1 MSNITEQLSELAA
14 EQRQEILQRL
24 LREKARRF
32 ALSFA
37 QQRLWVL
44 NQMDGSS
51 AAYNVPAALWLRGG
65 LRGALDVKAFERS
78 FGEVI
83 RRHESL
89 RATFEVNEETGQPE
103 QLVHPWKPFH
113 LEIRDLTSI
122 AKAER
127 EQAARRLAN
136 QEAQQPFD
144 LARGPVL
151 RARLLKL
158 EAQEYV
164 LLLTLHH
171 IVSDMWSTGILTREL
186 TALYEAYSQG
196 QESPLTELPI
206 QYADFAH
213 WQRTR
218 MTGGLLEQQLAYWR
232 KQLRGPRAVLE
243 LPTLGPRPSTY
254 STRGA
259 ERVCRLERE
268 LLDALKSL
276 SQREGVTLFMTLI
289 AAFKVLL
296 YRYSDQTDIIVGTP
310 IANRNRSEIEGLIG
324 LLINTLV
331 LRTDLS
337 GEPSFRQLLARVK
350 EISLEAYA
358 NQDVPFEKL
367 VEELHPERDMSRSPL
382 FQVMFALQ
390 NVPQQEAQTQQLSIA
405 PFPLELV
412 TAKFDLTVPMLETK
426 EGLIGTW
433 EYNTDLF
440 DEQMIEQMIRH
451 YENILRS
458 VIANPDQPISHIPI
472 LSEKERRQLLASS
485 THVSKSSWRAAS
497 LHELFEARVESTPGA
512 VALVF
517 EGSRLTYEELN
528 RRANKLA
535 NHLRSRGVGP
545 DVLVGIS
552 VERSVEM
559 VVGLLAIL
567 KAGGAY
573 VPLDPAYPQQRLA
586 FVLEDA
592 GITVLLTRQD
602 MLDILP
608 QTNVQTICLDRD
620 WESIDREDQHNLP
633 HHTEGENLAYVIY
646 TSGSTGKP
654 KGVMVTHA
662 NVVRLFEA
670 TEPWFH
676 FDERDVWTFF
686 HSYAFDFSVW
696 ELWGALLKGGQLVLV
711 PYLVSRSPQAFYELV
726 CAAKVTVL
734 NQTPSAFRQ
743 LMQVDEA
750 SANSERLA
758 LRLVIFGGEALDLQS
773 LSPWFERHG
782 DETPQLVNMY
792 GITETTVHVT
802 YRPLTKA
809 DSAKGTGSLI
819 GVPIADLQVY
829 ALDKHLELVPFNV
842 AGEMHVGGAG
852 VSRGYLF
859 RPALTAERFIPN
871 PFSEEP
877 GECLYKTGDLA
888 RHLSNGDLEYLGRI
902 DHQVKIRGFRIEL
915 GEIEAALYEHPA
927 VKDAVV
933 VARDIGPGEKQLAA
947 YLVSDQEQS
956 SSVSEIRTLLKRRL
970 PDYMVPAAFVML
982 ERLPLTENGKVDRR
996 ALPAPGE
1003 MRPDLEAAFAPPRT
1017 LVEEVL
1023 ADAWAEVLGLNQ
1035 VGIDDNFFELGG
1047 DSIRSIQVLTKTQKR
1062 GVSFSLQQLFEYQT
1076 VRELAQQLTAND
1088 FGSDRTLQRR
1098 PFALISDEDRGKLP
1112 KSVEDAYPLTFLQAG
1127 MLFHSNY
1134 DLAADMYHNI
1144 GTYHL
1149 KAPLD
1154 IEILHETVR
1163 QLLTR
1168 HPVLRTSF
1176 DLAGFSEPL
1185 QLVHRD
1191 VAVPLKVEDISQLSP
1206 SEQENAL
1213 ARWEDSEKKRHFD
1226 WSCAPLL
1233 RFHIHRRS
1241 ETTFQFSMT
1250 EHHAILDG
1258 WSVASVLT
1266 ELFRNYFARL
1276 NGQADGMQS
1285 SPANLFR
1292 EFVALEREALISE
1305 DSQRYWR
1312 EKLSDATI
1320 TTLPRWPT
1328 SYREPAPSE
1337 NHAVEVPISLA
1348 VAQGLRQLARSVSV
1362 PLKSVLLAAHIR
1374 VMSFISGQSDVVTGL
1389 VTHGRPEDVDG
1400 ERALGLF
1407 LNTLPARLKVAA
1419 GTWTNLVREVF
1430 EAERELMPFRYYPMA
1445 QIQRDQGGQ
1454 PLFETVF
1461 NFTNFHVFQTLQE
1474 LDELE
1479 VLEAKLYAET
1489 NLTFWANFSL
1499 DLHSSRIILILNG
1512 DARSLSEQQV
1522 EAIGGYYARTL
1533 EAMAHEPDASPSVT
1547 PDVNPHVNM
1556 VLHSPLS
1563 AAERK
1568 QMLLEWNDGKA
1579 ERPPENAVSQL
1590 FEAQVERTPDE
1601 IAIVWADQKI
1611 TYRELNR
1618 RANQLAR
1625 YLRSLGA
1632 GPEVRVGICTERSI
1646 EMVVGL
1652 LGILKAG
1659 GAYVPLDV
1667 AYPKDRLAF
1676 MLEDAQVSAL
1686 VVQQR
1691 LVGALPEHQARI
1703 VCLDSDWETI
1713 SREDEKNLPIKVTA
1727 SNLAYVIYTSGSTG
1741 KPKGVAIE
1749 HRSALTFLHWAKTV
1763 FAPADLAGVLA
1774 STSICFDL
1782 SVFELFAPLSW
1793 GGKVFLV
1800 ENALHLSTLDD
1811 DNEVTLINT
1820 VPSAMAELVNLKAV
1834 SAPVRTVNLAGEALH
1849 NKLVQQVYE
1858 QGTIQQVFNLYGPS
1872 EDTTYSTFALMKRA
1886 ASEEPLIGRP
1896 IANTQVYLLDAWQQ
1910 PVPVGA
1916 AGELYIGGEGLARGY
1931 LNRAEMTAE
1940 KFVPDP
1946 FGGYPGARLYRTGDL
1961 ARYLPDGNLE
1971 FLGRI
1976 DHQVKIRGFR
1986 IELGEIEA
1994 ALGKHPTVREAVVLA
2009 CDDASGDRRLV
2020 AYVVANQQSDSI
2032 NELRGFLREK
2042 LPDYMVPSA
2051 FVWLD
2056 GLPLTPNGKVDRP
2069 ALRALDN
2076 PAPQSERV
2084 ITYPRDLLEFQ
2095 LTQIWESLLNKRP
2108 ISIKDNFFD
2117 LGGHSLL
2124 AVRLVAQIKHKLKY
2138 NLPLSALVQSAD
2150 IENLAR
2156 ILRQQ
2161 TESEPESLL
2170 VALQPGGSKQP
2181 FFCIHP
2187 IGGNILCYME
2197 LARCVGTDRPFYGLQ
2212 ARRLNG
2218 QGSSFEHIEEMAAY
2232 YIDAIRDV
2240 QPAGPYL
2247 LGGWSFGGVVAVEI
2261 ARQLKQRNNQTAHLA
2276 LFDTWAPATSRKAIK
2291 DEFSTADLMSRFLTD
2306 TAGISSKEL
2315 SVDHELLRQLD
2326 KQEQL
2331 RCILEQATR
2340 HNILPA
2346 DMEVAQL
2353 ALLFEIFERN
2363 AKAFQAYSPPR
2374 LELGSRI
2381 ILYRASEGKNEVPDG
2396 PDGLTLGWDEFILG
2410 QLEVRNVSGDHYTML
2425 ASPNARELADQLR
2438 TYLDSLSA

>member
-1 MSNITEQLSELAA
+1 MSNITEQLAAMAA
-14 EQRQEILQRL
+14 EQREELLARL
-24 LREKARRF
+24 LREKAPPKPRRF

-44 NQMDGSS
+44 NQMDGNSP
-51 AAYNVPAALWLRGG
+51 AYNVPAALWLRGT
-65 LRGALDVKAFERS
+65 LDVKAFERS
-78 FGEVI
+78 FGEVT

-89 RATFEVNEETGQPE
+89 RAVFEVNAETGEPQ
-103 QLVHPWKPFH
+103 QLVHPWKPFQ
-113 LEIRDLTSI
+113 LELLDLSLI
-122 AKAER
+122 AEAER
-127 EQAARRLAN
+127 EQTAKRLAN
-136 QEAQQPFD
+136 EEAQQPFD
-144 LARGPVL
+144 LAKGPLL
-151 RARLLKL
+151 RARLLKI
-158 EAQEYV
+158 EAEEHV

-186 TALYEAYSQG
+186 ITLYEAYSQG
-196 QESPLTELPI
+196 QESPLPELPI

-218 MTGGLLEQQLAYWR
+218 MTGGILERQLAYWLE
-232 KQLRGPRAVLE
+232 QLKGPLPVLE
-243 LPTLGPRPSTY
+243 LPTRGPRPSRH

-268 LLDALKSL
+268 LMDALKSL
-276 SQREGVTLFMTLI
+276 SQREGVTLFMTLM

-296 YRYSDQTDIIVGTP
+296 YRYSGQPDIIVGTP
-310 IANRNRSEIEGLIG
+310 IANRNRREIEGLIG
-324 LLINTLV
+324 LFINTLV

-337 GEPSFRQLLARVK
+337 GEPTFRELLARVK
-350 EISLEAYA
+350 EVALGAYA

-367 VEELHPERDMSRSPL
+367 VEELQPVRDMSRSPL

-390 NVPQQEAQTQQLSIA
+390 NVPQQEAQTPHLSIA
-405 PFPLELV
+405 PFPLDLV

-426 EGLIGTW
+426 EGLVGTW

-440 DEQMIEQMIRH
+440 DEPMIEQMIRH

-458 VIANPDQPISHIPI
+458 VIADADQPISHIPI
-472 LSEKERRQLLASS
+472 LSQTERRQLLASS
-485 THVSKSSWRAAS
+485 TDASTNNWKGAS
-497 LHELFEARVESTPGA
+497 LHELFEAQVESTPKA

-517 EGSRLTYEELN
+517 EGRRLTYEELN
-528 RRANKLA
+528 CRANKLA
-535 NHLRSRGVGP
+535 HHLRSRGVGP

-552 VERSVEM
+552 VERSVDM

-567 KAGGAY
+567 KAGAAY

-592 GITVLLTRQD
+592 RITVLLTQQP

-608 QTNVQTICLDRD
+608 QTNIRTICLDRD
-620 WESIDREDQHNLP
+620 WEMIDQEDQHNPL
-633 HHTEGENLAYVIY
+633 HRTEGDNLAYVIY

-670 TEPWFH
+670 TDPWFH

-696 ELWGALLKGGQLVLV
+696 ELWGALLKGGRLVLV

-726 CAAKVTVL
+726 CDEQVTVL

-743 LMQVDEA
+743 FMQADEA
-750 SANSERLA
+750 SAHRDGLA

-782 DETPQLVNMY
+782 DERPQLVNMY

-829 ALDKHLELVPFNV
+829 TLDKHLEMVPFHV
-842 AGEMHVGGAG
+842 AGEMYVGGAG

-871 PFSEEP
+871 PFSGEP
-877 GECLYKTGDLA
+877 GACLYKTGDLA
-888 RHLSNGDLEYLGRI
+888 RHLSKGDLEYLGRI

-915 GEIEAALYEHPA
+915 GEIEAALYEQPA

-933 VARDIGPGEKQLAA
+933 VVRDSGPGEKQLVA

-956 SSVSEIRTLLKRRL
+956 SSVNEIRTLLKRKL
-970 PDYMVPAAFVML
+970 PEYMVPAAFVML

-1003 MRPDLEAAFAPPRT
+1003 MRPDLEVAFVPPRT
-1017 LVEEVL
+1017 FVEEVL

-1035 VGIDDNFFELGG
+1035 VGVDDNFFELGG

-1076 VRELAQQLTAND
+1076 VRQLAQQLTAND
-1088 FGSDRTLQRR
+1088 FASDQTPPQRQ
-1098 PFALISDEDRGKLP
+1098 PFASLSDEDRAKLP
-1112 KSVEDAYPLTFLQAG
+1112 KDVEDAYPLTLLQAG

-1154 IEILHETVR
+1154 IEILYETVR
-1163 QLLTR
+1163 QLLAR

-1176 DLAGFSEPL
+1176 DLASFSEPL

-1191 VAVPLKVEDISQLSP
+1191 VAVPLEVDDISHLSP
-1206 SEQENAL
+1206 DEQEKAL

-1241 ETTFQFSMT
+1241 DTTFQFSMT

-1266 ELFRNYFARL
+1266 ELFRDYFSRL
-1276 NGQADGMQS
+1276 YGEVHAMQS
-1285 SPANLFR
+1285 PPANLFR
-1292 EFVALEREALISE
+1292 KFVSLEREALASE
-1305 DSQRYWR
+1305 DNQRYWR

-1320 TTLPRWPT
+1320 TTLPRWPS
-1328 SYREPAPSE
+1328 SYRETAPSQ
-1337 NHAVEVPISLA
+1337 NHVVEVPVTFA
-1348 VAQGLRQLARSVSV
+1348 VAEGLRQLARSVSI
-1362 PLKSVLLAAHIR
+1362 PLKSVLLAAHIK
-1374 VMSFISGQSDVVTGL
+1374 VMSFISGQPDVVTGL
-1389 VTHGRPEDVDG
+1389 VTHGRPEDLDG

-1407 LNTLPARLKVAA
+1407 LNTLPARLKIAG
-1419 GTWTNLVREVF
+1419 GTWTDLVRAVF
-1430 EAERELMPFRYYPMA
+1430 EAERELMPFRYYPLA
-1445 QIQRDQGGQ
+1445 QIQQDQGGQ

-1474 LDELE
+1474 LNELE

-1499 DLHSSRIILILNG
+1499 DLHSSKIILILNG
-1512 DARSLSEQQV
+1512 DAGSLSKPQM
-1522 EAIGGYYARTL
+1522 EAIGGYYAGTL
-1533 EAMAHEPDASPSVT
+1533 EAMASEPDA
-1547 PDVNPHVNM
+1547 NM
-1556 VLHSPLS
+1556 ILSSPLS
-1563 AAERK
+1563 VEERR
-1568 QMLLEWNDGKA
+1568 QMLLEWNSDKTESPQEDAIG
-1579 ERPPENAVSQL
+1579 QL

-1601 IAIVWADQKI
+1601 IALADADEKV

-1625 YLRSLGA
+1625 YLRSLGV
-1632 GPEVRVGICTERSI
+1632 GPEVRVGICMRRSVDMI
-1646 EMVVGL
+1646 VGL

-1659 GAYVPLDV
+1659 GAYVPLDL
-1667 AYPKDRLAF
+1667 AYPKDRFAF
-1676 MLEDAQVSAL
+1676 MLEDAQVSVL
-1686 VVQQR
+1686 VVQQHIIE
-1691 LVGALPEHQARI
+1691 ALPRNQVRI
-1703 VCLDSDWETI
+1703 VCLDSDWESI
-1713 SREDEKNLPIKVTA
+1713 SREPGQNLPINITA
-1727 SNLAYVIYTSGSTG
+1727 NNLAYVIYTSGSTG
-1741 KPKGVAIE
+1741 RPKGVAIA
-1749 HRSALTFLHWAKTV
+1749 HRSALTFLHWARTV
-1763 FAPADLAGVLA
+1763 FTPEELAGVLA

-1782 SVFELFAPLSW
+1782 SVFEIFAPLSW
-1793 GGKVFLV
+1793 GGTVFVV
-1800 ENALHLSTLDD
+1800 ENALDLASLDAD
-1811 DNEVTLINT
+1811 TEVRLINT

-1834 SAPVRTVNLAGEALH
+1834 PAPVRTVNLAGEALH

-1858 QGTIQQVFNLYGPS
+1858 QGTIEQVFNLYGPS
-1872 EDTTYSTFALMKRA
+1872 EDTTYSTFALIRRGESA
-1886 ASEEPLIGRP
+1886 EPSIGRP
-1896 IANTQVYLLDAWQQ
+1896 IVNTQVYLLDAWQQ

-1931 LNRAEMTAE
+1931 LNRPELTAE

-1946 FGGYPGARLYRTGDL
+1946 FSGEPGARLYRTGDL

-1994 ALGKHPTVREAVVLA
+1994 ALGKHTAVREAVVLA
-2009 CDDASGDRRLV
+2009 CDDRSGGRRLV
-2020 AYVVANQQSDSI
+2020 AYVVPDRQSDGI
-2032 NELRGFLREK
+2032 NELRGFLKEK
-2042 LPDYMVPSA
+2042 LPDYMVPST
-2051 FVWLD
+2051 FIWLNS
-2056 GLPLTPNGKVDRP
+2056 LPLTPNGKVDRP

-2076 PAPQSERV
+2076 PAPESESV
-2084 ITYPRDLLEFQ
+2084 FTPPRDLLEFQ
-2095 LTQIWESLLNKRP
+2095 LAQIWESVLNRQP
-2108 ISIKDNFFD
+2108 ISITDNFFD

-2124 AVRLVAQIKHKLKY
+2124 AVRLVAQIKDKLRY
-2138 NLPLSALVQSAD
+2138 NLPLSALVQAAD
-2150 IENLAR
+2150 IEKLAR

-2161 TESEPESLL
+2161 TDSKPESLI
-2170 VALQPGGSKQP
+2170 VALQPGGSKRP
-2181 FFCIHP
+2181 FFCVHP

-2197 LARCVGTDRPFYGLQ
+2197 LARCIGTDRPFYGLQ
-2212 ARRLNG
+2212 AARLNG
-2218 QGSSFEHIEEMAAY
+2218 QGNRFARIEEMAAY
-2232 YIDAIRDV
+2232 YIEAIRAV
-2240 QPAGPYL
+2240 QSEGPYL
-2247 LGGWSFGGVVAVEI
+2247 LGGWSFGGVVAFEM
-2261 ARQLKQRNNQTAHLA
+2261 ARQLNQQSRQLAHLA
-2276 LFDTWAPATSRKAIK
+2276 LFDTWAPATNHKPLA
-2291 DEFSTADLMSRFLTD
+2291 DDLSTADLVARFLTD
-2306 TAGISSKEL
+2306 IAGISSKEL
-2315 SVDHELLRQLD
+2315 SVDHDLLRQLD
-2326 KQEQL
+2326 TQEQL

-2340 HNILPA
+2340 HHILPA
-2346 DMEVAQL
+2346 DMDVAQL
-2353 ALLFEIFERN
+2353 ALLFAVFERN
-2363 AKAFQAYSPPR
+2363 ARAFQAYSPPS
-2374 LELGSRI
+2374 LEPVSRI
-2381 ILYRASEGKNEVPDG
+2381 VLFRASDGKDEMLDG
-2396 PDGLTLGWDEFILG
+2396 PMLGWDEFLSDR
-2410 QLEVRNVSGDHYTML
+2410 LEVRKISGNHYTML
-2425 ASPNARELADQLR
+2425 ASPNARELAEQLR
-2438 TYLDSLSA
+2438 TYLDSMSA

>member
-1 MSNITEQLSELAA
+1 MSNITEQLSALAA
-14 EQRQEILQRL
+14 EQREEILERL
-24 LREKARRF
+24 LREKAQPKPRRF
-32 ALSFA
+32 ALSFG

-51 AAYNVPAALWLRGG
+51 PAYNVPAALWLRGK
-65 LRGALDVKAFERS
+65 LDVKAFERT

-89 RATFEVNEETGQPE
+89 RATFEVNEETGEPE

-127 EQAARRLAN
+127 EQFARRLAN

-144 LARGPVL
+144 LAKGPVL

-158 EAQEYV
+158 EAEEYV

-186 TALYEAYSQG
+186 TALYEAYSKG
-196 QESPLTELPI
+196 QESPLPELPI

-232 KQLRGPRAVLE
+232 EQLRGPRPVLE
-243 LPTLGPRPSTY
+243 LPTRPRPSTY

-276 SQREGVTLFMTLI
+276 SQREGVTLFMTLM

-310 IANRNRSEIEGLIG
+310 IANRNRREIEGLIG

-337 GEPSFRQLLARVK
+337 GEPSFRELLARVK
-350 EISLEAYA
+350 EVSLQAYA
-358 NQDVPFEKL
+358 NQDMPFEKL

-390 NVPQQEAQTQQLSIA
+390 NVPQQEAQTQQLSISA
-405 PFPLELV
+405 FPLDLV

-440 DEQMIEQMIRH
+440 DEPMIEQMIRH

-458 VIANPDQPISHIPI
+458 VIAAPDQPISHIPI

-485 THVSKSSWRAAS
+485 THVSPSSRRGAS
-497 LHELFEARVESTPGA
+497 LHELFEAQVESTPEA

-517 EGSRLTYEELN
+517 EGSSLTYEELN

-545 DVLVGIS
+545 DMLVGIS

-592 GITVLLTRQD
+592 CITVLLTQQD

-620 WESIDREDQHNLP
+620 WESIDLEDQHNLP

-646 TSGSTGKP
+646 TSGSTGTP

-670 TEPWFH
+670 TDPWFH

-696 ELWGALLKGGQLVLV
+696 ELWGALLKGGRLVLV

-726 CAAKVTVL
+726 CAEKVTVL

-743 LMQVDEA
+743 FMQADEA
-750 SANSERLA
+750 SANGDGLA

-819 GVPIADLQVY
+819 GVPIGDLQVY
-829 ALDKHLELVPFNV
+829 TLDKHLELVPFNV
-842 AGEMHVGGAG
+842 AGEMYVGGAG

-871 PFSEEP
+871 PFCGKP
-877 GECLYKTGDLA
+877 GECLYRTGDLA

-927 VKDAVV
+927 VKDAAV
-933 VARDIGPGEKQLAA
+933 VARDIGPGEKQLVA

-956 SSVSEIRTLLKRRL
+956 SSVSEIRALLKRRL
-970 PDYMVPAAFVML
+970 PEYMVPAAFVML
-982 ERLPLTENGKVDRR
+982 EQLPLTENGKVDRR

-1003 MRPDLEAAFAPPRT
+1003 MRPDLEAAFAAPRT

-1023 ADAWAEVLGLNQ
+1023 ADAWSEVLGLNQ
-1035 VGIDDNFFELGG
+1035 VGVDDNFFELGG

-1076 VRELAQQLTAND
+1076 VRQLAQQLTAND
-1088 FGSDRTLQRR
+1088 FASDQTLQRQ
-1098 PFALISDEDRGKLP
+1098 PFALISDEDRAKLP
-1112 KSVEDAYPLTFLQAG
+1112 KDVEDAYPLTLLQAG

-1154 IEILHETVR
+1154 TEILDETVQ
-1163 QLLTR
+1163 QLLAR

-1176 DLAGFSEPL
+1176 DLASFSEPL

-1191 VAVPLKVEDISQLSP
+1191 VAVRLEVDDISQLSP
-1206 SEQENAL
+1206 AEQENAL

-1241 ETTFQFSMT
+1241 DTTFQFSMT

-1258 WSVASVLT
+1258 WSVASLLT
-1266 ELFRNYFARL
+1266 ELFRNYFSGL
-1276 NGQADGMQS
+1276 NGEADAIQS

-1292 EFVALEREALISE
+1292 EFVSLEHEALTSE
-1305 DSQRYWR
+1305 DCQRYWR

-1320 TTLPRWPT
+1320 TTLSRWPAA
-1328 SYREPAPSE
+1328 YREPEPSQ
-1337 NHAVEVPISLA
+1337 NHVVDVPISLA
-1348 VAQGLRQLARSVSV
+1348 IAEGLRQLARSVSV

-1374 VMSFISGQSDVVTGL
+1374 VMSFISGQSDLVTGL
-1389 VTHGRPEDVDG
+1389 VTHGRPEDIDG

-1407 LNTLPARLKVAA
+1407 LNTLPARLKIAG
-1419 GTWTNLVREVF
+1419 GTWTDLAREVF

-1445 QIQRDQGGQ
+1445 QIQQDQGGQ

-1499 DLHSSRIILILNG
+1499 DLDSSKIILILNG
-1512 DARSLSEQQV
+1512 DARSLSEQQM

-1533 EAMAHEPDASPSVT
+1533 EAMAHEPDASL
-1547 PDVNPHVNM
+1547 

-1568 QMLLEWNDGKA
+1568 QMLLEWNDNKA
-1579 ERPPENAVSQL
+1579 ERPRENAVSQL

-1601 IAIVWADQKI
+1601 IAIVCADEKI

-1618 RANQLAR
+1618 RANKLAR
-1625 YLRSLGA
+1625 YLRSLGV
-1632 GPEVRVGICTERSI
+1632 GPEVRVGICTGRSI

-1659 GAYVPLDV
+1659 GAYVPLDM

-1691 LVGALPEHQARI
+1691 VVEALPRHHARI

-1713 SREDEKNLPIKVTA
+1713 SREDEKNLSINVTA
-1727 SNLAYVIYTSGSTG
+1727 NNLAYVIYTSGSTG
-1741 KPKGVAIE
+1741 RPKGVAIE
-1749 HRSALTFLHWAKTV
+1749 HRSALTFLHWARTV
-1763 FAPADLAGVLA
+1763 FAPADLAGMLA

-1793 GGKVFLV
+1793 GGKIFLV
-1800 ENALHLSTLDD
+1800 ENALHLATLDD
-1811 DNEVTLINT
+1811 HEEVTLINT

-1834 SAPVRTVNLAGEALH
+1834 PAAVRTVNLAGEALH

-1858 QGTIQQVFNLYGPS
+1858 QGTIEQVFNLYGPS
-1872 EDTTYSTFALMKRA
+1872 EDTTYSTFALIRRGQ
-1886 ASEEPLIGRP
+1886 SEEPLIGRP
-1896 IANTQVYLLDAWQQ
+1896 IVNTQVYLLDAWQQ
-1910 PVPVGA
+1910 PVPIGA

-1931 LNRAEMTAE
+1931 LNCPEMTAE

-1946 FGGYPGARLYRTGDL
+1946 FGGELGARLYRTGDL

-1994 ALGKHPTVREAVVLA
+1994 ALGIHPAVREAVVLA
-2009 CDDASGDRRLV
+2009 CDDPSGDRRLV
-2020 AYVVANQQSDSI
+2020 AYVVANQQSDRI
-2032 NELRGFLREK
+2032 NDLRGFLKER
-2042 LPDYMVPSA
+2042 LPDYMVPST
-2051 FVWLD
+2051 FVWLN

-2069 ALRALDN
+2069 ALRALDK
-2076 PAPQSERV
+2076 PVPQSERV
-2084 ITYPRDLLEFQ
+2084 ITSPRDLLEFH
-2095 LTQIWESLLNKRP
+2095 LTQIWENLLNKRP
-2108 ISIKDNFFD
+2108 ISITDNFFD

-2138 NLPLSALVQSAD
+2138 NLPLSALVQAAD
-2150 IENLAR
+2150 IENLAH

-2161 TESEPESLL
+2161 TESKPESLM
-2170 VALQPGGSKQP
+2170 VALQPSGSKQP

-2197 LARCVGTDRPFYGLQ
+2197 LARCIGTDRPFYGLQ
-2212 ARRLNG
+2212 ATRLNG
-2218 QGSSFEHIEEMAAY
+2218 QGNSFEHIEEMAAY

-2247 LGGWSFGGVVAVEI
+2247 VGGWSFGGVVAVEI
-2261 ARQLKQRNNQTAHLA
+2261 ARQLKQQNNQTAHLA
-2276 LFDTWAPATSRKAIK
+2276 LFDAWAPARSRKAIE
-2291 DEFSTADLMSRFLTD
+2291 DGFSTADLMARFLTD

-2315 SVDHELLRQLD
+2315 SVDHDLLRQLD

-2363 AKAFQAYSPPR
+2363 ARAFQAYLPPS
-2374 LELGSRI
+2374 LEPGGRI
-2381 ILYRASEGKNEVPDG
+2381 ILYRASDGKNEVLDG
-2396 PDGLTLGWDEFILG
+2396 PMLGWDEFILG
-2410 QLEVRNVSGDHYTML
+2410 QLEVRNVPGDHYTML
-2425 ASPNARELADQLR
+2425 ASPNARELAGHLR
-2438 TYLDSLSA
+2438 TYLDSFSA